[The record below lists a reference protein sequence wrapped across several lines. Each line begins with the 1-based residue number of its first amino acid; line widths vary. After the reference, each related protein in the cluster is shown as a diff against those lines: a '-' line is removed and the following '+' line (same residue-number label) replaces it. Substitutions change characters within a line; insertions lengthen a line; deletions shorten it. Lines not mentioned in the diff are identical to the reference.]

1 MLEDIGKIE
10 CVKKK
15 VEQGKRI
22 TRYIYNHSWVLNLM
36 RKNNGRRELV
46 RSAITHFA
54 MNFLTL

>member
-10 CVKKK
+10 WVKKT
-15 VEQGKRI
+15 VEQGKSI
-22 TRYIYNHSWVLNLM
+22 RYIYNHTWVLTLM
-36 RKNNGRRELV
+36 RKNIGGKELV